1 MSDKDIVKEGVKL
14 AEEELREE
22 EKQRIKSVVKAT
34 LELLRQKEEKRRTLD
49 EEIKILKRDV
59 DDLKEGRIDRIK
71 ERQDLDSKA
80 KEVSVII
87 IKERIVKEYIPSPW
101 YIPWVIELKP
111 QYIPYT
117 PFYCGG
123 TTTIATLTTNA
134 VGTGISNATVSCSS
148 ATDWSFTTNNSM
160 AHMYTSGT
168 YQLADGSIKYL

>member
-1 MSDKDIVKEGVKL
+1 MSEKDIVKEGVKL

-22 EKQRIKSVVKAT
+22 EKQRIKSIVKAT
-34 LELLRQKEEKRRTLD
+34 LEQLRQKGEKRHALD
-49 EEIKILKRDV
+49 EEIKILKRDI

-87 IKERIVKEYIPSPW
+87 IKEKIIKEYVPSPW

-111 QYIPYT
+111 QYVPLQPIVWCNGAT
-117 PFYCGG
+117 NLTGFGNTIDATV
-123 TTTIATLTTNA
+123 TTTGSYLGDTQT
-134 VGTGISNATVSCSS
+134 
-148 ATDWSFTTNNSM
+148 FTTNNSI

-168 YQLADGSIKYL
+168 YLLTDGSIKYL